1 MEVTFNWFVPQ
12 NYAGS
17 SDGISAG
24 CKRHPQP
31 ALTQDVLPVFS
42 VSNWNRNGGST
53 ERFWIRVVLRH
64 AAMCRVAVYRLSAAP
79 KLGSKAARVLRS
91 RPAWGSSDQKSRSV
105 ATVRALTFCTIA
117 YQKSEELDDAIAVT

>member
-42 VSNWNRNGGST
+42 VSNWNRNGRLYGAVLDSCGFETCRHVPGGGLPSIGRSKIRLQGGARASITASLGIIRSKITLSRDGEST
-53 ERFWIRVVLRH
+53 DILH
-64 AAMCRVAVYRLSAAP
+64 YSLSE
-79 KLGSKAARVLRS
+79 
-91 RPAWGSSDQKSRSV
+91 
-105 ATVRALTFCTIA
+105 VRGTR
-117 YQKSEELDDAIAVT
+117 